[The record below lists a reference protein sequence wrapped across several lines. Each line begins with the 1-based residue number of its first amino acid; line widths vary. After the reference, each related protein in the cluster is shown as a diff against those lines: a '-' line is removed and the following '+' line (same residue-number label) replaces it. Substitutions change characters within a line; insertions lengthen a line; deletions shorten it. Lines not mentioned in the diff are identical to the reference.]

1 MPRVLTDLPSDA
13 LAHVLARGLLLVHAI
28 AYVMPVSRAFRDA
41 ARLAFKT
48 RPCWFGKVETLPCTL
63 HTKVLGVA
71 ALPDGRVIV
80 GSHQETKDAFIGFVS
95 VWQADR
101 AVRVLKQAHADEVRV
116 AAVPGGRFVSC
127 SDDFKMKLWRT
138 DGGPG
143 GGLDVDVERT
153 FHVEDWVTSV
163 AALPDGEHLV
173 VGLDCAEIVLYNV
186 DGTLVHTFEAGDC
199 PLTDDEDGSDGGGGT
214 IGHTSMVSA
223 LAVTPDGEHI
233 ISGAQDHRVKVW
245 SVARKRLVST
255 FDANSGVNAVAAMP
269 DGQRILSGDDNG
281 GVRLWPLKG
290 VQGRAKFFNLA
301 HIAHTKEKLNVH
313 DEYPAAVWAVVALP
327 DNQHALSGSQDMTVK
342 LINVNDRP
350 SARSILRTFRH
361 HTSPVRCLC
370 LMPDGIRFVSGTDD
384 EGRYVAPN
392 IFYPS
397 NLSGGPRP
405 VACIV
410 ETGLAPL

>member
-13 LAHVLARGLLLVHAI
+13 LAHVLSRLLLVHAI

-41 ARLAFKT
+41 ARLAFKM
-48 RPCWFGKVETLPCTL
+48 RPCWFGKVETLPCTP
-63 HTKVLGVA
+63 HTVVSSVA
-71 ALPDGRVIV
+71 ALPDGRVVV
-80 GSHQETKDAFIGFVS
+80 GSHQETKVAFTGFVS
-95 VWQADR
+95 VWQNDR

-127 SDDFKMKLWRT
+127 SDVGAGRMKLWRT

-143 GGLDVDVERT
+143 GALDVDLERT
-153 FHVEDWVTSV
+153 FHVEDWVHSV

-186 DGTLVHTFEAGDC
+186 DGTLVHTFEAGRRADS
-199 PLTDDEDGSDGGGGT
+199 DDDDDFSDES
-214 IGHTSMVSA
+214 GHTDSVSA

-255 FDANSGVNAVAAMP
+255 FDACSGVNAVAAMP

-290 VQGRAKFFNLA
+290 VRGRAKFFNLYA
-301 HIAHTKEKLNVH
+301 PPGPFNVH

-327 DNQHALSGSQDMTVK
+327 DNQHALSGSQDKTVK

-370 LMPDGIRFVSGTDD
+370 LMPDGVRFVSGTDD
-384 EGRYVAPN
+384 EDRYLATN
-392 IFYPS
+392 IMMPS
-397 NLSGGPRP
+397 DPPRP